1 MDTNS
6 FADIFAK
13 AQSNP
18 RFWEEMA
25 ILEFTESVA
34 KRLESLSL
42 TRIDLASE
50 LGVSPAFITKLM
62 CGKNNFTLR
71 TMVKVAR
78 SLGCELTVGLT
89 PAALPAASPVQV
101 LSTESNS
108 VLQLV
113 APRELHLQDVW
124 NQFTSVRSA
133 GASKVVVSEEIA
145 HPPQNANLALAA

>member
-13 AQSNP
+13 AQNNP
-18 RFWEEMA
+18 RFWEEMS

-42 TRIDLASE
+42 TRTDLASK

-71 TMVKVAR
+71 TMVRVAR

-89 PAALPAASPVQV
+89 PAALPTASPVQV
-101 LSTESNS
+101 LPTENNS
-108 VLQLV
+108 VLRL
-113 APRELHLQDVW
+113 ATPHELHLQDVW
-124 NQFTSVRSA
+124 NQFTSVRSV
-133 GASKVVVSEEIA
+133 GASRLVVSEEMD
-145 HPPQNANLALAA
+145 HPPQNADLALTA